1 MKKLTYAMQ
10 SGVFHG
16 TVRQNGRLFR
26 MCFVVFEREGKLRGK
41 IISCEPITVMS
52 DCGTVK
58 ERCLLPVSFSA
69 KKIPIVEAYFQGI
82 VSPFSKLEFFISQM
96 PRAPSFVYMSAE

>member
-1 MKKLTYAMQ
+1 MKKLTSTTQ

-41 IISCEPITVMS
+41 IISCEPVGVLS
-52 DCGTVK
+52 D
-58 ERCLLPVSFSA
+58 FSA
-69 KKIPIVEAYFQGI
+69 TQREHYLPGFMYKQSAPESAVRFQEI
-82 VSPFSKLEFFISQM
+82 ISPFSVLEFLTSIQI
-96 PRAPSFVYMSAE
+96 RAPAFVI